1 MKVIRPGRIS
11 DLDALMHL
19 ARSAGVGLTTLPPNE
34 QILGSRLKESEEAF
48 AKDVLRPRGELYML
62 VMEDLLTAQVVGCS
76 GILARVGG
84 FDPFYSYEI
93 RSRVHES
100 KALGVRKEVRS
111 LHLMANHAG
120 PSEVGSLYVHPDA
133 RGGSAGRLLSLS
145 RFMFMAAFPGRFAN
159 EVIAEMR
166 GVLDDQQESPFWNA
180 VGRHFFE
187 IDFVQAD
194 RRCAGNKEFIAE
206 LMAEYPIYLALLP
219 ETAQAVVG
227 HVHPDTKPALRLLEQ
242 EGLIFGGEVD
252 IFDAGPTY
260 RSPLPEVR
268 TYRESRVGVF
278 HHVTTPDA
286 ESPSMILSNNAL
298 DFRATLGRLEL
309 TSEGGVGL
317 ARDVA
322 LALGLHLGDPIR
334 YVSARPT

>member
-1 MKVIRPGRIS
+1 MKVIRPGRIG
-11 DLDALMHL
+11 DLDAMMRL
-19 ARSAGVGLTTLPPNE
+19 AHSAGPGLTTLPPNE
-34 QILGSRLKESEEAF
+34 DILGARLKESEEAF
-48 AKDVLRPRGELYML
+48 AKDVVRPRGELYML
-62 VMEDLLTAQVVGCS
+62 VMENLLTAKVVGCS

-100 KALGVRKEVRS
+100 KALGVRKEVQS
-111 LHLMANHAG
+111 LHLVANHAG
-120 PSEVGSLYVHPDA
+120 PSEVGSLYIHPEA
-133 RGGSAGRLLSLS
+133 RGGGAGRLVSLS
-145 RFMFMAAFPGRFAN
+145 RFMFMAAFPGRFAE

-206 LMAEYPIYLALLP
+206 LMAEHPIYLALLP
-219 ETAQAVVG
+219 EAAQAVVG
-227 HVHPDTKPALRLLEQ
+227 KVHPDTKPALRLLEQ
-242 EGLIFGGEVD
+242 EGLTFGGEVD

-278 HHVTTPDA
+278 EQVTRPDS
-286 ESPSMILSNNAL
+286 ESALMILSNDAL
-298 DFRATLGRLEL
+298 DFRATLGHVQV
-309 TSEGGVGL
+309 SPEGGVGL

-322 LALGLHLGDPIR
+322 LALGLHLGDTVR
-334 YVSARPT
+334 YVVARPI